1 MKILIGALSG
11 LIAGTA
17 SSLLGIG
24 GGVVMVPLLLYFVV
38 SDIKLAV
45 GTSLAFIVPI
55 ALSGALQHG
64 CRGQVSWAL
73 AAGCIPLGLAGTY
86 LGAELSDVT
95 PDLALRRVFG
105 VVMILVGLK
114 MALSFGPTPD
124 ADETAPEND
133 TATEAPQTMSMDGK
147 GS

>member
-1 MKILIGALSG
+1 MEILIGALSG
-11 LIAGTA
+11 LVAGIA
-17 SSLLGIG
+17 SSLLGVG
-24 GGVVMVPLLLYFVV
+24 GGVVMVPLLLYFAV

-64 CRGQVSWAL
+64 WRGHVSWAV

-86 LGAELSDVT
+86 LGAELSDVM
-95 PDLALRRVFG
+95 PDIALRRVFG

-114 MALSFGPTPD
+114 MVLSLGPGPD
-124 ADETAPEND
+124 VEEPAPAQNPAPAAQETTSAGEEGN
-133 TATEAPQTMSMDGK
+133 
-147 GS
+147 